1 MSKKVLLS
9 VAAVTLLAMTA
20 FAGEYKYEDWP
31 TATKTVPTTITHEVR
46 TLIETIPVK
55 IHIPYFVIVSPQ
67 NSEIMLKQV
76 GQDGNERYHFR
87 GIAIGKDGDNKKVK
101 PAVTA
106 NFSAVLTTSLSV
118 SDDGKALDTKNSV
131 WTNGVDEAAN
141 QSNPRDTNPNPWPK
155 ATSTNLVPQVR
166 KILDIWV
173 DVTLLNLMAFEQ
185 CSTPTVGTVSL
196 YIMHL

>member
-31 TATKTVPTTITHEVR
+31 TATYTKTVTDTQEVR
-46 TLIETIPVK
+46 TLIETFDVM
-55 IHIPYFVIVSPQ
+55 IHIPYFVIVDPQ
-67 NSEIMLKQV
+67 NGVIWLKQV
-76 GQDGNERYHFR
+76 GQEGNERYHFR
-87 GIAIGKDGDNKKVK
+87 GIAIGKDKDNKNVK

-106 NFSAVLTTSLSV
+106 NFPAVLTTSLKIE
-118 SDDGKALDTKNSV
+118 DDGKDLDTKDSK
-131 WTNGVDEAAN
+131 WTHGVDAAAN
-141 QSNPRDTNPNPWPK
+141 QSNPRDTNDAPWPK
-155 ATSTNLVPQVR
+155 ATSTNLAPLVR
-166 KILDIWV
+166 KILDVWC

-185 CSTPTVGTVSL
+185 CSNLHVATVSL